1 MVALGTANDHVAG
14 QSVMLSVRCAPGGF
28 EDSVDCPRSTRRRA
42 AAQCGYTDCREDKG
56 PSHRTSF
63 RRHHSTMTHQSRPS
77 VPMSSAFGGTIPTLG
92 LVPVPLGPVRLC
104 WCAERAGREHRDAG
118 PNRLVP
124 SRPLGAIPGSDP
136 LAQPSLRAHCG
147 QDRPSW
153 PTPRPAIQKRM
164 RSSSPFPFGS
174 SHRLVH
180 QGRSR
185 WPVRGKSCWRRSAT
199 RHQGL
204 ARTGGRVRLGMCWKS
219 QTRTELP
226 ASQLSPGTP
235 RRSCPTT
242 GAGPRRRPP
251 RRRHQRFALG
261 PPACDSR
268 ALPRDAQAP
277 ASKMWSRSCRDLRR
291 LPEVPFHR
299 SLPPHS
305 RPPKVHA
312 GHTDTEGGM
321 IPVFVPTEPAAIWI

>member
-42 AAQCGYTDCREDKG
+42 AAQCGYTDCQEDKG

-77 VPMSSAFGGTIPTLG
+77 VPMSSAPSS
-92 LVPVPLGPVRLC
+92 
-104 WCAERAGREHRDAG
+104 GRH
-118 PNRLVP
+118 
-124 SRPLGAIPGSDP
+124 SGSDP

-204 ARTGGRVRLGMCWKS
+204 ARTGGRVRLGMCWRS
-219 QTRTELP
+219 QTRMEPP
-226 ASQLSPGTP
+226 ASQLSPGIP
-235 RRSCPTT
+235 QRSCPIT

-251 RRRHQRFALG
+251 RRRHHRFAFG

-305 RPPKVHA
+305 TPRYMRATPILRV
-312 GHTDTEGGM
+312 G
-321 IPVFVPTEPAAIWI
+321 